1 MSTTTTTS
9 IAYIAPPSKR
19 VAELP
24 NGFQKTANDETFE
37 TTFKSAEEALSAA
50 FYDFDKNGAQVPRI
64 GLDPSISPKAGND
77 DKEEQEDEDEE
88 MKDVDAEDIRRQ
100 EERLAEG
107 RRLAESGVVK
117 PLDVPED
124 IAHIYDLN
132 TVWIRRAWTRGHNH
146 PELIKRVDFANRLIA
161 RSLPEK
167 GRDEDSWRIKGAWRK
182 YRFPGRELMSA
193 VELLFVST
201 TKWHKEVK
209 SSDPDKEQ
217 RDKFA
222 INVGYSVLGLRSLL
236 LTYNLRWRSIVPSP
250 VMDVLA
256 SVLRD
261 ALELLDAEPRRV
273 IHDYL
278 YEEQAL
284 PNRSQD
290 FLIEKAVPSVRY
302 FFDSLSTGDHSAA
315 DESVNQLDSHAV
327 ELASLNKRLLLKADD
342 HSLPIPWLKDIV
354 ESCRNSQQDVEDEKR
369 RFASMCH
376 HAGFRPI
383 ARGLCSQT
391 FAEADLTE
399 KEQKWIAEQRNRF
412 FSPYEEATDL
422 AEESKA
428 LVEDEQSQPRSS
440 APFANARPDGTVD
453 GQDQPENAERSG
465 TSSKDRSGDLQPP
478 KWEEFPGPILN
489 ANGCTQFGKIVS
501 VRKSGWG
508 YRVLVNIGTESTR
521 VLDCFRGCDFGSN
534 TIKEWVANRPE
545 MKTPV
550 LKNGDLKRKPTHV
563 ASVSDVVVTTS
574 NGLREPP
581 TYFRVRWHSGM
592 HGFEEAPSDEILTRS
607 ELTAVLGKKI
617 IDGANGCKQKLLQER
632 KRKLEWLEKCVAKQI
647 HPDTGRPVT
656 EGDKRDLHWIFNQV
670 LEQQP
675 SEKATKKRATP
686 DANNI
691 HVGDD
696 WTPPETSLA

>member
-9 IAYIAPPSKR
+9 VAYIAPPSKR

-24 NGFQKTANDETFE
+24 NGFQKPANDEIFE
-37 TTFKSAEEALSAA
+37 TAFKSAKDALSAV
-50 FYDFDKNGAQVPRI
+50 FYDFDKNGAQVPRF

-88 MKDVDAEDIRRQ
+88 MKDVDAEDIRLH

-107 RRLAESGVVK
+107 RRNVESGIVK

-124 IAHIYDLN
+124 IAQIYDLN
-132 TVWIRRAWTRGHNH
+132 TVWIRRAWTRGHKH
-146 PELIKRVDFANRLIA
+146 PELIKRVDYANRLIA

-167 GRDEDSWRIKGAWRK
+167 GRDEINWRIKGDWRK

-201 TKWHKEVK
+201 TKWHKEVN
-209 SSDPDKEQ
+209 SSDPDKKQ

-222 INVGYSVLGLRSLL
+222 TIVGYSVLGLRSLL

-261 ALELLDAEPRRV
+261 ALELLDEEPRRV
-273 IHDYL
+273 MHDYL

-290 FLIEKAVPSVRY
+290 ILIEKAVPSVKY

-342 HSLPIPWLKDIV
+342 HSLPIPWLKSIV
-354 ESCRNSQQDVEDEKR
+354 ESCRNSQQDVENEKR
-369 RFASMCH
+369 KFASMCH

-391 FAEADLTE
+391 SAVADLTE

-428 LVEDEQSQPRSS
+428 LVEDEQSQSRSS

-453 GQDQPENAERSG
+453 GQDQPENAERSE

-478 KWEEFPGPILN
+478 KWEEFP
-489 ANGCTQFGKIVS
+489 
-501 VRKSGWG
+501 
-508 YRVLVNIGTESTR
+508 
-521 VLDCFRGCDFGSN
+521 
-534 TIKEWVANRPE
+534 
-545 MKTPV
+545 
-550 LKNGDLKRKPTHV
+550 
-563 ASVSDVVVTTS
+563 
-574 NGLREPP
+574 
-581 TYFRVRWHSGM
+581 
-592 HGFEEAPSDEILTRS
+592 
-607 ELTAVLGKKI
+607 
-617 IDGANGCKQKLLQER
+617 
-632 KRKLEWLEKCVAKQI
+632 
-647 HPDTGRPVT
+647 
-656 EGDKRDLHWIFNQV
+656 
-670 LEQQP
+670 
-675 SEKATKKRATP
+675 
-686 DANNI
+686 
-691 HVGDD
+691 
-696 WTPPETSLA
+696 